1 MQTALQ
7 VAGFY
12 TALLVLG
19 SLVLKYNVVR
29 HRLRSKVGI
38 GDGGDKGLT
47 RAIRV
52 HGNYT
57 ENVPFG
63 IAILLAMAL
72 LGSAT
77 MLIHLVG
84 ILIVVARIAH
94 AIGLTQT
101 AGKSPGRGA
110 GVLLNDL
117 ALVIGSVVVLTKA
130 FGL

>member
-19 SLVLKYNVVR
+19 SLVLKYHVVR
-29 HRLRSKVGI
+29 HRLRTRVGI

-52 HGNYT
+52 HGNYV

-63 IAILLAMAL
+63 IAILLTMAL
-72 LGSAT
+72 LGAAT
-77 MLIHLVG
+77 LLIHLVG
-84 ILIVVARIAH
+84 IMIVIARVAH
-94 AIGLTQT
+94 AIGLTRT
-101 AGKSPGRGA
+101 AGTSPGRGA
-110 GVLLNDL
+110 GVLLNDI

-130 FGL
+130 LGL

>member
-12 TALLVLG
+12 TALLVIG
-19 SLVLKYNVVR
+19 SLLLKYHVVR
-29 HRLRSKVGI
+29 HRMRSRVGI
-38 GDGGDKGLT
+38 GDGGDKLLA

-52 HGNYT
+52 HGNYV

-77 MLIHLVG
+77 LLIHLVG
-84 ILIVVARIAH
+84 IMIVVARIAH
-94 AIGLTQT
+94 AIGLTQS

-110 GVLLNDL
+110 GVLLNDI
-117 ALVIGSVVVLTKA
+117 ALVIGTIVVLTKA
-130 FGL
+130 LGL